1 MRRRTLLVLAGLC
14 SFSVLLIL
22 AFVIQSERRVE
33 IGMHT
38 TEVEA
43 IMGGPGLRL
52 EFRNDEE
59 LNEFARALTMQAP
72 PNAVMRRWDRK
83 HSSIHVLFN
92 SDGTVAG
99 VYYPR
104 GSSRYV
110 NMILR
115 SVGLD

>member
-1 MRRRTLLVLAGLC
+1 MLAGLF
-14 SFSVLLIL
+14 SFLVLLIL
-22 AFVIQSERRVE
+22 GFVFQSERRVE
-33 IGMHT
+33 IGMPA

-59 LNEFARALTMQAP
+59 LKEFARMLTMQAP
-72 PNAVMRRWDRK
+72 SDAVMRRWDRK
-83 HSSIHVLFN
+83 HSSIHVLFD
-92 SDGTVAG
+92 SDGNVAG